1 MQFLVIAISAS
12 FYAWVDWHASRI
24 MKSIKS
30 LIAEEATVIR
40 DGNRQTIAAADVV
53 VGDLVCLSIGDR
65 VPADI
70 RLVNVSSDVRFD
82 RSLLTGERYA
92 LRLSNTSQRS
102 FDITVT

>member
-1 MQFLVIAISAS
+1 
-12 FYAWVDWHASRI
+12 

-40 DGNRQTIAAADVV
+40 DSKQQTIPAADVV

-70 RLVNVSSDVRFD
+70 RLVNVSSDIRFD
-82 RSLLTGERYA
+82 RSLLTGER
-92 LRLSNTSQRS
+92 QVS
-102 FDITVT
+102 FAPSWQGTVLI